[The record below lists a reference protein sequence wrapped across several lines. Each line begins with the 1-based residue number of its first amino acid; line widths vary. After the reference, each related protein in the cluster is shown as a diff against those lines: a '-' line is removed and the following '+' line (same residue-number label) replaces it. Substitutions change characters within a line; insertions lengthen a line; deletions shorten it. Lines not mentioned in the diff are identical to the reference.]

1 LSHDAR
7 RLRICARIQT
17 LARKPVHNSRAP
29 LTLVKFLVAS
39 SVNQFR
45 CESFR
50 IVYSLSRPQRPRS
63 QDQRGFRNGASVQIG
78 GGVHVGDASTS
89 DCRIKTHS
97 NVGTVAL
104 CLNVSKRDLSLALKR
119 HLESCPDRHDGE
131 AERTTSTRAGIR
143 LRRGCRLDTQ
153 DLVVS
158 NHGRTGRYHVLRTQR
173 GIESRLLLERCR
185 FRSVRP
191 PASRV

>member
-1 LSHDAR
+1 MSHDAR

-78 GGVHVGDASTS
+78 GGVHVGDALPS
-89 DCRIKTHS
+89 DCWFKTHS
-97 NVGTVAL
+97 NMGTAFL
-104 CLNVSKRDLSLALKR
+104 CLNVSGRDFHLVCAPAQVSRTVKDRTGTRSRRSQWALVK
-119 HLESCPDRHDGE
+119 
-131 AERTTSTRAGIR
+131 T
-143 LRRGCRLDTQ
+143 
-153 DLVVS
+153 
-158 NHGRTGRYHVLRTQR
+158 GRT
-173 GIESRLLLERCR
+173 SRLNR
-185 FRSVRP
+185 F
-191 PASRV
+191 AF

>member
-1 LSHDAR
+1 MRVFPHSVFLKTSAAPTILRPARYRKRGERANRRRCAR
-7 RLRICARIQT
+7 RRRFNK
-17 LARKPVHNSRAP
+17 R
-29 LTLVKFLVAS
+29 
-39 SVNQFR
+39 
-45 CESFR
+45 
-50 IVYSLSRPQRPRS
+50 
-63 QDQRGFRNGASVQIG
+63 
-78 GGVHVGDASTS
+78 
-89 DCRIKTHS
+89 CRIKTHS

-173 GIESRLLLERCR
+173 GIETHFDFQHFDFQRCR
-185 FRSVRP
+185 FRSVGHQ
-191 PASRV
+191 ASRV

>member
-1 LSHDAR
+1 MN
-7 RLRICARIQT
+7 
-17 LARKPVHNSRAP
+17 KSRAA
-29 LTLVKFLVAS
+29 LTLVKFFDAS
-39 SVNQFR
+39 SVNQFH

-173 GIESRLLLERCR
+173 GIETHFDFQHFDFLRCR
-185 FRSVRP
+185 FRFVGHQ
-191 PASRV
+191 ASRVSRSAEYALTSRPLHL